1 MSNQNF
7 EEVLRQEVRRLAKK
21 KLAEG
26 MLEETV
32 VNWMLDKVSSFVK
45 GHFNNVKD
53 YQYARLVSDPKF
65 RSLHKKYGMSEKE
78 FMATATSMLKRNP
91 DELFKALAYDVR
103 KGAFG
108 KYFK

>member
-1 MSNQNF
+1 MDIK
-7 EEVLRQEVRRLAKK
+7 ERELRQEIRRHLKSK
-21 KLAEG
+21 MAEG
-26 MLEETV
+26 TLEEGAL
-32 VNWMLDKVSSFVK
+32 VNWMLDKVSNFAKS
-45 GHFNNVKD
+45 HFNNVKD
-53 YQYARLVSDPKF
+53 YQYTRLIADPKF

-78 FMATATSMLKRNP
+78 FMATATSMIKKNP